1 MPMPMT
7 PRMGTGD
14 RGRTLTVRPTIN
26 VKASML
32 RLANAR
38 ANTILATMEIG
49 QSSDDDD
56 SEGSKDNDRVND
68 TNVSSSGPGHA
79 PSDLQSEPL
88 HSSIC
93 GCTC

>member
-1 MPMPMT
+1 MPKT

-38 ANTILATMEIG
+38 ANAILATMEIG

-79 PSDLQSEPL
+79 RGDLQGEHFYGSV
-88 HSSIC
+88 S